1 MPVAPPA
8 AVEVAPAAP
17 TAPVIPSR
25 PVGPCDEESAVKE
38 RRARYTWLVAI
49 ALSLAPAL
57 TFAQGL
63 GDVASREKSKRQQP
77 KKAEPARVF
86 TNDDLPAGGTSGA
99 GDAAPAADGAAGDT
113 GTAPASPEG
122 AAATTDPTATKPVD
136 PLDAEREE
144 RRRLEADWRVR
155 FANARERLANA
166 EAASW
171 QDVVRTEFYQGVPV
185 QMKVKEQVETPELV
199 ASRKA
204 LADLEEEFRRTGL
217 PPGWAR

>member
-1 MPVAPPA
+1 MKKRRPRGGWWLLVLLL
-8 AVEVAPAAP
+8 AAP
-17 TAPVIPSR
+17 T
-25 PVGPCDEESAVKE
+25 
-38 RRARYTWLVAI
+38 LVA
-49 ALSLAPAL
+49 
-57 TFAQGL
+57 AQGL
-63 GDVASREKSKRQQP
+63 GDVASREKQKRQQP

-86 TNDDLPAGGTSGA
+86 TNDDLPVGGEKSAGE
-99 GDAAPAADGAAGDT
+99 AAPATEGAPGDT
-113 GTAPASPEG
+113 NTG
-122 AAATTDPTATKPVD
+122 AAAASPGSAASATDPTDTKPVD

-171 QDVVRTEFYQGVPV
+171 QEVVRTEFYQGVPV

>member
-8 AVEVAPAAP
+8 AVDVAPAAP

-25 PVGPCDEESAVKE
+25 PVGPCDEESAAKE
-38 RRARYTWLVAI
+38 RRARATWQLAI

-63 GDVASREKSKRQQP
+63 GDIASREKNKRQQP

-99 GDAAPAADGAAGDT
+99 GDAAPAADGAA
-113 GTAPASPEG
+113 
-122 AAATTDPTATKPVD
+122 AATDPAGTKPD

-144 RRRLEADWRVR
+144 RRRLETDWRVR

-199 ASRKA
+199 VSRKA
-204 LADLEEEFRRTGL
+204 LAELEEEFRRTGL